1 MRAAGEAAKIARTLR
16 GRRMMQKFRG
26 ITFNDSI
33 NVVHT
38 KLALIDQEP
47 IGWRFAFEKRYR
59 SFDSQNSAD
68 ERTDQQ
74 RDDAEVRD
82 EKCKMMFAPRP
93 ARQRGTGKV
102 RPEQDQPDVEPRR
115 TVDVSP
121 RNFRVETRFVNR
133 SRNRG

>member
-1 MRAAGEAAKIARTLR
+1 
-16 GRRMMQKFRG
+16 MQKFRR

-33 NVVHT
+33 DVVHT
-38 KLALIDQEP
+38 KLALIDQKP
-47 IGWRFAFEKRYR
+47 IGRRFAFEKRHR

-102 RPEQDQPDVEPRR
+102 RPEQNQPDIKPRR
-115 TVDVSP
+115 TVNVGA
-121 RNFRVETRFVNR
+121 RNFRIKTRFVNR
-133 SRNRG
+133 SRDRGDDEHCKQNDREF

>member
-1 MRAAGEAAKIARTLR
+1 MRTAGEKAKIARTLR
-16 GRRMMQKFRG
+16 RRRMMQKFRG

-33 NVVHT
+33 NIVHT
-38 KLALIDQEP
+38 KLALIDQKP
-47 IGWRFAFEKRYR
+47 IGWRFAFEKRDC
-59 SFDSQNSAD
+59 SFDSPNSAD

-102 RPEQDQPDVEPRR
+102 RPQQDQPDVEPGRP
-115 TVDVSP
+115 VHVGA
-121 RNFRVETRFVNR
+121 RNYVYGEIGRAHV
-133 SRNRG
+133 